1 MEPQGHCNERGPP
14 LWTRPDDLS
23 LLLVS
28 SFLYVSV
35 ILYQMLSL
43 LVDVPFDP
51 VELLLSKGR
60 VPPLSLHTR
69 TPLSQHMHDIVMRA
83 LEVDPNRRF
92 QSADEMGDALH
103 QEEVALLE
111 ALKANGAASA
121 AAASANGGGAANTV
135 AAVAA
140 TAVIPAVSG
149 SGPNTPTPPPSV
161 TPTPTSVA
169 ADHAP
174 STAAACPLSPPT
186 ATTIMSKFD
195 STSHLSSAQRALAVA
210 TAAADRS
217 QLHPR
222 FQAGRRG
229 MAFGMADSAI
239 RSKL

>member
-1 MEPQGHCNERGPP
+1 
-14 LWTRPDDLS
+14 
-23 LLLVS
+23 
-28 SFLYVSV
+28 V

-60 VPPLSLHTR
+60 VPDLSLHTR
-69 TPLSQHMHDIVMRA
+69 TALSPHMHAIVMRA

-103 QEEVALLE
+103 REEE
-111 ALKANGAASA
+111 ALMEGIRASGAASA
-121 AAASANGGGAANTV
+121 AAAAASGGAANTV

-149 SGPNTPTPPPSV
+149 SASASGPNTPTPPPSV
-161 TPTPTSVA
+161 TPTPTSVPPE
-169 ADHAP
+169 HAP
-174 STAAACPLSPPT
+174 STAAACPLSSQST
-186 ATTIMSKFD
+186 SKLD
-195 STSHLSSAQRALAVA
+195 PGSHLSSAHRALAA
-210 TAAADRS
+210 AAAAADRS

-222 FQAGRRG
+222 FQPGRRG
-229 MAFGMADSAI
+229 GAFAMADSAL